1 MAQLNAVMPSPAMC
15 DLRSRSWIV
24 AQIGARQ
31 HYTVP
36 LGFERLGKLHSFYT
50 TLWCRFGSQWLERC
64 GGRGAHLAG
73 RYCAELPPRKVFDST
88 FRTLWSTLSE
98 SRRETIEQRF
108 SRYIRT
114 GQQFALSVNRRLL
127 PRLNGKTPLAYF
139 AFNTG
144 ALETLEVLKERKVPT
159 VVDQIDPARVEE
171 RIVWDEI
178 NRWPGWQPSPAR
190 TPDPYFKRLQAEWEL
205 ADVVLVNSA
214 WCRDALIEQGVPS
227 GKIAVAPIAYAA
239 PDVGSVRPCSPRR
252 SGPLRLL
259 WLGQVN
265 LRKGVQYLMEAA
277 RLLLDCDVEFRVIG
291 PIGISREAVASAP
304 SNLRFE
310 GPLPRIETGT
320 AYRWA
325 DVFVLPTLSDGFA
338 VTQLEAMAHGLP
350 VVATPNCGDVV
361 SHERDGLIVPIRDPH
376 ALARGIGRLAD
387 DRPLLAEMSA
397 NALTKVR
404 SFEVTPIAWQ
414 RLTAIAEVFEN
425 ASIAI

>member
-1 MAQLNAVMPSPAMC
+1 MAQLNAVMPSPAAS

-36 LGFERLGKLHSFYT
+36 LGFERLGKLDSFHT
-50 TLWCRFGSQWLERC
+50 SLWCRFGSRWLERF
-64 GGRGAHLAG
+64 GGRGALLAG
-73 RYCAELPPRKVFDST
+73 RYCAELPSDKVFDST
-88 FRTLWSTLSE
+88 FQTLWSTLSE
-98 SRRETIEQRF
+98 PRRETVEQRF
-108 SRYIRT
+108 ARYIRT
-114 GQQFALSVNRRLL
+114 GQRFALAVNRRLL
-127 PRLNGKTPLAYF
+127 PRLNGKTSLAYF

-144 ALETLEVLKERKVPT
+144 ALETLEPLKERKVPT

-171 RIVWDEI
+171 RIVWEEI

-214 WCRDALIEQGVPS
+214 WCRAALLEQGVPS
-227 GKIAVAPIAYAA
+227 AKIAVAPIAYAA
-239 PDVGSVRPCSPRR
+239 RDVGSVQPRGRRR

-265 LRKGVQYLMEAA
+265 LRKGIQYLMEAA
-277 RLLLDCDVEFRVIG
+277 RRLLGYDVEFRVVG

-320 AYRWA
+320 VYRWA

-338 VTQLEAMAHGLP
+338 VTQLEAMAHAVP
-350 VVATPNCGDVV
+350 VIATRNCGDVV
-361 SHERDGLIVPIRDPH
+361 THERDGLIVPIRDSH
-376 ALARGIGRLAD
+376 ALARAIARLAD
-387 DRPLLAEMSA
+387 DRPLLAEMST

-404 SFEVTPIAWQ
+404 SFEVTPIARQ
-414 RLTAIAEVFEN
+414 RLAAIAEVFEN
-425 ASIAI
+425 AATGI